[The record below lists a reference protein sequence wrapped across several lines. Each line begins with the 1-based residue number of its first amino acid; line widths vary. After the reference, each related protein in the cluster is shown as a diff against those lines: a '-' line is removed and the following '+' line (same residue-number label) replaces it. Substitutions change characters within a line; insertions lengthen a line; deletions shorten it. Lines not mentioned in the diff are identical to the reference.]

1 MGSRGSDSITTV
13 NAIKPAKCLAIFLVL
28 FILFQ
33 IPVLYNNNIKNRR
46 YNIGEPVIVDIDM
59 EQTVLFADS
68 EMWKKN
74 YRLHINRIYLLY
86 YLEFILIFNLN
97 LFLPLR
103 DVIVDIKKT
112 ISSFT
117 LVYFSGSKYRSTYT
131 CCYSL

>member
-1 MGSRGSDSITTV
+1 MILITNVKT
-13 NAIKPAKCLAIFLVL
+13 AKRLAIFLVF

-33 IPVLYNNNIKNRR
+33 IPVLYNNNVKNRR
-46 YNIGEPVIVDIDM
+46 YYIGEPVIADIDI

-112 ISSFT
+112 IFSFI

-131 CCYSL
+131 YCYSI